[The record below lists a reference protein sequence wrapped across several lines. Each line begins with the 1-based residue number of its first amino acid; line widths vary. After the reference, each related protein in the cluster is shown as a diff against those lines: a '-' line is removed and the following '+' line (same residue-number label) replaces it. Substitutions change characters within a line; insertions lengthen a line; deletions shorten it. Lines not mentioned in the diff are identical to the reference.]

1 MTDFDELK
9 QTKAQCIRDITE
21 ALPDYVNRLN
31 SIDTRLLTYI
41 EDAISNNASH
51 ANLYELLGI
60 RKTLRL
66 MDSYKLDPE
75 RAHRKLKAIEGVW
88 KNGRHVKGG
97 LRFSTPRGSQHV
109 RLMPFQVYAEC
120 TIHMFVT
127 DVSMER
133 EYHEGDELL
142 PSEWVNPKDGM
153 VWDTRRLIQEAH
165 WFFTRKSG
173 KTELGAA
180 EDFTE
185 VCFLGDVNGQAL
197 ICTNSSEQSQI
208 AYKAIRE
215 FAMQVDP
222 TCSNRMGGKYF
233 RMTRNGLNWQPGHPM
248 KGEIK
253 CMAAGKTSK
262 DGLYASVVHADEHGQ
277 AGYVNAHSDMQA
289 AVDTCWGSTGPRR
302 EKLLLHTTTAG
313 RIKEGPYKTKLEQVE
328 ASLLSEMQY
337 PLGQPNR
344 TPDDYWCAILLQ
356 LDKWEQTDDLT
367 KLDDPE
373 LFKKVNRSIGTTVQ
387 PTYYRERLHEAATGT
402 EDTKQEVLT
411 KDFNMWQS
419 SRVSKWVSPDEIR
432 GIQSEWPTGGYK
444 CPRRIDDCTADQGWE
459 VMVGSDF
466 SKGDDLNGNS
476 YLAKRWRDDLQ
487 EYEYFADLDAYMSEA
502 AVNDSPIRAL
512 LMKWAE
518 EGWLHIVP
526 GKTFDPAVA
535 TNRIVD
541 LMGYD
546 RETRTWKPNGINF
559 FGFGYDPY
567 NAKNVVNALT
577 QWLCDLGFDPKDYI
591 KPVRQNFATYS
602 PAVKEFDYMIHRGI
616 QAEGGCVEPNPMI
629 HLSENPLWPW
639 EFGNC
644 QLAEST
650 DGMENMKPVKANF
663 SASCKVD
670 NVQMLLSALILHDM
684 ADGSIT
690 PT

>member
-9 QTKAQCIRDITE
+9 QTKAQCLRDITE

-41 EDAISNNASH
+41 DDAISNNASH
-51 ANLYELLGI
+51 ANLMELLGI
-60 RKTLRL
+60 RKEMRL
-66 MDSYKLDPE
+66 MDSYDLDPQ
-75 RAHRKLKAIEGVW
+75 RVKRSLRAIEGQW
-88 KNGRHVKGG
+88 ANGRHVKGG

-109 RLMPFQVYAEC
+109 RLMPFQAWLIFEIYA
-120 TIHMFVT
+120 FKV

-133 EYHEGDELL
+133 TYHEGDMLL
-142 PSEWVNPKDGM
+142 PTEWVRDGE
-153 VWDTRRLIQEAH
+153 VWDTRRLTQEAH
-165 WFFTRKSG
+165 WFLTRKSG
-173 KTELGAA
+173 KTELGGAV
-180 EDFTE
+180 DFTE
-185 VCFLGDVNGQAL
+185 VGFLGDVNGQAL

-328 ASLLSEMQY
+328 ASLMSEMQY
-337 PLGQPNR
+337 PLGQPQR
-344 TPDDYWCAILLQ
+344 TPDDYWCAFLLQ
-356 LDKWEQTDDLT
+356 LDKWELTDDLT

-411 KDFNMWQS
+411 KDFNMWQTG
-419 SRVSKWVSPDEIR
+419 RVKDWLKPEDIR
-432 GIQSEWPTGGYK
+432 PLQID
-444 CPRRIDDCTADQGWE
+444 RRIDDCIDTDGWL
-459 VMVGSDF
+459 VFCGLDF
-466 SKGDDLNGNS
+466 SKGDDLNGVS
-476 YLAKRWRDDLQ
+476 YLAYNTRTG
-487 EYEYFADLDAYMSEA
+487 EFFADMDSYMSEK
-502 AVNDSPIRAL
+502 AVNESPIREL
-512 LMKWAE
+512 LLKWADM
-518 EGWLHIVP
+518 GYLHIVP
-526 GKTFDPAVA
+526 GQTFDPSWPVS
-535 TNRIVD
+535 RIIELD
-541 LMGYD
+541 S
-546 RETRTWKPNGINF
+546 KGINF
-559 FGFGYDPY
+559 CGFGYDPY
-567 NAKNVVNALT
+567 NAKIVMNALG
-577 QWLCDLGFDPKDYI
+577 QWVFDIGLDPNQLI
-591 KPVRQNFATYS
+591 QPVRQNFATYN
-602 PAVKEFDYMIHRGI
+602 PAVAEFDYMVKRSSDD
-616 QAEGGCVEPNPMI
+616 GCGHQIPDPMI
-629 HLSENPLWPW
+629 HFSRNSLWPW
-639 EFGNC
+639 EFGNVML
-644 QLAEST
+644 QESS
-650 DGMENMKPVKANF
+650 DGMENLKPVKRDANG
-663 SASCKVD
+663 KVD
-670 NVQMLLSALILHDM
+670 NVQMLLSALILYDS
-684 ADGSIT
+684 AEATINR
-690 PT
+690 